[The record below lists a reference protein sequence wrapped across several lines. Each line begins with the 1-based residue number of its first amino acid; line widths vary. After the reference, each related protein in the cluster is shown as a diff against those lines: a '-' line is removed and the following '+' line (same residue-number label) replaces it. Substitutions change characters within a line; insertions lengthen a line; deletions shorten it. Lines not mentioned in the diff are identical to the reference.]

1 MVPGTKLWLFWA
13 TKRNMRT
20 AVHMILAQ
28 TIGKLINQD
37 RTMDH
42 FSSQTVSYLTKL
54 NQTFLICRTL
64 MAQILE
70 MP

>member
-37 RTMDH
+37 HTMDH

>member
-37 RTMDH
+37 HTMDH

-70 MP
+70 MS

>member
-37 RTMDH
+37 HTMDH
-42 FSSQTVSYLTKL
+42 FSSWTVSYLTKR
-54 NQTFLICRTL
+54 FLYMT
-64 MAQILE
+64 
-70 MP
+70 